1 MKGIT
6 IIIINMNIFLP
17 EQIKKIIK
25 IFEDNNFK
33 CYVVGGALRDI
44 LLNLT
49 PNEFDICTNAL
60 PCNIKSLF
68 KKVIT
73 IGEAYG
79 CIKIFFENT
88 WFEITTFRIEN
99 NYTDFR
105 HAKFIKF
112 INSPKLDALRRDFTI
127 NSLYFNGKSLID
139 PFNGIEDLNKK
150 IIRLIG
156 NKNLK
161 FYEDPLRILRALKF
175 KSKLNF
181 KIEFLTLLSLKNNF
195 YLIKHLSKYRIH
207 EELHK
212 IFENLYSY
220 DSIKIFSILNGFQII
235 LNSKFKIFNF
245 EKILNLTNKFHIK
258 LFCILYFHSDID
270 KLLIPDILK
279 NHLNFNKTDLY
290 EINLIFK
297 ILQENLFENNKGFIK
312 FLIFNYDYNFT
323 FFILNVINTYIP
335 SCTNIL
341 NKFFK
346 IKWGY
351 EPIKIKH
358 LNIQLGK
365 ILKNKK
371 NVTKYNKYLITLIH
385 VNPKLNKKDL
395 LIHLLKNKFKF

>member
-33 CYVVGGALRDI
+33 CYVVGGAIRDS

-73 IGEAYG
+73 IGETYG

-127 NSLYFNGKSLID
+127 NSIYFNGKSLID

-156 NKNLK
+156 DKNLK

-212 IFENLYSY
+212 IFENLYFY

-235 LNSKFKIFNF
+235 LNSKFNIFNC
-245 EKILNLTNKFHIK
+245 EKILKITNKFHIR
-258 LFCILYFHSDID
+258 LFCILYFHSDIN
-270 KLLIPDILK
+270 KLLIPEILK
-279 NHLNFNKTDLY
+279 NHLNFNKTELY

-297 ILQENLFENNKGFIK
+297 ILQQNLFENNKGFIK
-312 FLIFNYDYNFT
+312 FLIFNYDYNST
-323 FFILNVINTYIP
+323 FFILNVLNTYIP
-335 SCTNIL
+335 SCTDIL
-341 NKFFK
+341 NKFFNK
-346 IKWGY
+346 IF
-351 EPIKIKH
+351 H
-358 LNIQLGK
+358 L
-365 ILKNKK
+365 IL
-371 NVTKYNKYLITLIH
+371 
-385 VNPKLNKKDL
+385 
-395 LIHLLKNKFKF
+395 